1 MSELHSK
8 EFKLDEKI
16 QEIINEGLRYIEKYA
31 DLPFE
36 NKADLLVKYLQEK
49 GVHVER
55 DRTFG
60 DVIYTTPD
68 GWGVTILFNEQAR
81 RVKGDIVW

>member
-1 MSELHSK
+1 LSELHSK

-16 QEIINEGLRYIEKYA
+16 QEIINEGLRYIEEYP

-36 NKADLLVKYLQEK
+36 NKAKILVQYLKEK
-49 GVHVER
+49 GLHVER